1 MGDASCAGP
10 SSAFFSRMRAFSNLA
25 AAFKLH
31 SAWLTPRQ
39 PSPSSRWSRCQAVPA
54 RSGDQSAHTGRLR
67 ARPAAASACLR
78 LVGRPIPA
86 RRGRGRRPREPHPA
100 PSHRPPPERGQ
111 AAAAAAPVAHADP
124 RARRPAAPARRS
136 SRAARGR
143 ASPCCSPAP
152 PREPGRDRRRAVRAR
167 PRPPLELQA
176 GDEPLH
182 GGRQARPALT
192 LRWRHRLPFSRAARE
207 NRLAGGRRLRN
218 SRSNPIPLRALAGT
232 SWAPRST
239 PTVGLPP
246 PWVRATDILSG
257 VKGGAEGRGFESSRS
272 R

>member
-1 MGDASCAGP
+1 MRVRPRRGDKVVVADELTDPRPRHPRQLKQADTAVSQVMRGEMGDASCAGP

-54 RSGDQSAHTGRLR
+54 RSGDQSAHTGRPR
-67 ARPAAASACLR
+67 PRPAAASACLR

-86 RRGRGRRPREPHPA
+86 RRGRGRRPRKPHPA
-100 PSHRPPPERGQ
+100 PSHRPPP
-111 AAAAAAPVAHADP
+111 
-124 RARRPAAPARRS
+124 
-136 SRAARGR
+136 
-143 ASPCCSPAP
+143 
-152 PREPGRDRRRAVRAR
+152 EPGRDRRRAVRAR

-232 SWAPRST
+232 SWATRST
-239 PTVGLPP
+239 PTVACRRPGSEP
-246 PWVRATDILSG
+246 RTS
-257 VKGGAEGRGFESSRS
+257 
-272 R
+272 